1 MRVFDLERLRK
12 WFSPGYIRY
21 SLSVRS
27 RRSPLFIF
35 FMVFVLIGVATLL
48 GMSAYFFGLFDPD
61 SLRAEGISGE
71 YDSGFLDT
79 LLWSLKHILDP
90 GAWSEDYSAPLMI
103 TLIGL
108 VNTITGLIIVGILIG
123 FVVNFIQ
130 NAMDELKRGSIDV
143 HESGHFLILGWN
155 RKVLSI
161 LTFLEELNKKQS
173 VVLLSNADI
182 DLVSEEVRHVERN
195 FRNVTVIPQ
204 HGSPTLAAELERVA
218 IRESSSVVLLADEVD
233 ESSDQSND
241 IPTIKSLMQL
251 DNVSWYGK
259 RPNIVVEVAN
269 KENLDMV
276 ELASGASV
284 PVVSSADFVS
294 KTLVQCARYQGY
306 AEVYSTIFAFE
317 DNEIQIR
324 KMEGIEGKL
333 FGELAEQLESAILLG
348 VSWTEIKNGVERRVA
363 VLNPE
368 PDYDLVEDEELIVLG
383 ETMSELLEYRH
394 EDVQELVE
402 FEAKAYERPKLSK
415 ALILGWNDNI
425 YQTLLEFDGHAV
437 NEIEITIVSGH
448 EEEYYASYLAA
459 RSEGDA
465 FRNISVSYI
474 QADTASQEILKGLD
488 VVNKDVVVLLADES
502 HAAYDPDS
510 RTALTLLILRQIK
523 ADSEGD
529 FPKVVAEFYDQD
541 TQALCV
547 ETPLTDAVISP
558 EFVSMQL
565 THLAREPV
573 LASIYREL
581 LSAGGI
587 EIALRPAECY
597 VPLGEELAF
606 LRVIQATQSENE
618 IALGVRLVQSDEPML
633 NPTNSTRFTF
643 REGDLVVVLAQ
654 QVYS

>member
-1 MRVFDLERLRK
+1 MRVFDLERIRNRL
-12 WFSPGYIRY
+12 SPGYMRY
-21 SLSVRS
+21 AVSVRT
-27 RRSPLFIF
+27 RKSPFFILFL
-35 FMVFVLIGVATLL
+35 VFVAIGLFTLL
-48 GMSAYFFGLFDPD
+48 GMSAYFFGLLEPEA
-61 SLRAEGISGE
+61 LKAEGISGD
-71 YDSGFLDT
+71 YDSGIVDSF
-79 LLWSLKHILDP
+79 LWSLKHILDP

-103 TLIGL
+103 TLIGF
-108 VNTITGLIIVGILIG
+108 VNTIVGLMIVGMLIG

-143 HESGHFLILGWN
+143 HEIDHFLILGWN

-161 LTFLEELNKKQS
+161 LTFLEALNKRQA

-182 DLVSEEVRHVERN
+182 DLVSEEVRQVERN
-195 FRNVTVIPQ
+195 FKHVTVIPQ
-204 HGSPTLAAELERVA
+204 HGSPTLASELERVA
-218 IRESSSVVLLADEVD
+218 IRESSSVVLLADEVNQG
-233 ESSDQSND
+233 SDQSND

-251 DNVSWYGK
+251 DNVAWHGR

-269 KENLDMV
+269 KENLDLV
-276 ELASGASV
+276 ELASTASV

-306 AEVYSTIFAFE
+306 AEVYSSIFAFE

-324 KMEGIEGKL
+324 KMDGIEGKL

-348 VSWTEIKNGVERRVA
+348 VSWTEVKDGVERRVA
-363 VLNPE
+363 ILNPE

-394 EDVQELVE
+394 EDAHEIIE
-402 FEAKAYERPKLSK
+402 FDAKPYERPNLKK

-437 NEIEITIVSGH
+437 SQIDISVVSGH
-448 EEEYYASYLAA
+448 EAGYYETYLAE
-459 RSEGDA
+459 RSEGDS
-465 FRNISVSYI
+465 FKNISAKYL
-474 QADTASQEILKGLD
+474 QADTASQEVLKGLEVD
-488 VVNKDVVVLLADES
+488 SYDVVVLLADES
-502 HAAYDPDS
+502 HTAYDPDS
-510 RTALTLLILRQIK
+510 RTALTLLILRQLK
-523 ADSEGD
+523 AESEGH

-541 TQALCV
+541 SQALCV
-547 ETPLTDAVISP
+547 DTPLTDAVISP

-587 EIALRPAECY
+587 EIALRPVECY
-597 VPLGEELAF
+597 VPLNQDLTF

-618 IALGVRLVQSDEPML
+618 IALGVRLANASEPLL
-633 NPTNSTRFTF
+633 NPTNSTRFNF
-643 REGDLVVVLAQ
+643 CEGDLVVVLAQ

>member
-1 MRVFDLERLRK
+1 
-12 WFSPGYIRY
+12 
-21 SLSVRS
+21 
-27 RRSPLFIF
+27 
-35 FMVFVLIGVATLL
+35 
-48 GMSAYFFGLFDPD
+48 
-61 SLRAEGISGE
+61 
-71 YDSGFLDT
+71 
-79 LLWSLKHILDP
+79 
-90 GAWSEDYSAPLMI
+90 
-103 TLIGL
+103 
-108 VNTITGLIIVGILIG
+108 
-123 FVVNFIQ
+123 
-130 NAMDELKRGSIDV
+130 
-143 HESGHFLILGWN
+143 
-155 RKVLSI
+155 
-161 LTFLEELNKKQS
+161 
-173 VVLLSNADI
+173 
-182 DLVSEEVRHVERN
+182 
-195 FRNVTVIPQ
+195 
-204 HGSPTLAAELERVA
+204 
-218 IRESSSVVLLADEVD
+218 
-233 ESSDQSND
+233 
-241 IPTIKSLMQL
+241 
-251 DNVSWYGK
+251 
-259 RPNIVVEVAN
+259 
-269 KENLDMV
+269 MV

-306 AEVYSTIFAFE
+306 AEIYSTIFAFE

-394 EDVQELVE
+394 EDIQELVE
-402 FEAKAYERPKLSK
+402 FEAQPYERPKLGK
-415 ALILGWNDNI
+415 ALILGWNENI

-437 NEIEITIVSGH
+437 NEIEITLVSGH
-448 EEEYYASYLAA
+448 EEGYYTSYLAE

-523 ADSEGD
+523 ADSEGE

>member
-1 MRVFDLERLRK
+1 M
-12 WFSPGYIRY
+12 RY
-21 SLSVRS
+21 SISVRT
-27 RRSPLFIF
+27 RKSPLFILIL
-35 FMVFVLIGVATLL
+35 VFVAIGFFTLL
-48 GMSAYFFGLFDPD
+48 GMSAYFFGLLEPEA
-61 SLRAEGISGE
+61 LKAEGISGE
-71 YDSGFLDT
+71 YDSGFVDSF
-79 LLWSLKHILDP
+79 LWSLKHILDP

-103 TLIGL
+103 SLIGFL
-108 VNTITGLIIVGILIG
+108 NTIVGLMIVGMLIG

-143 HESGHFLILGWN
+143 HEVDHFLILGWN

-161 LTFLEELNKKQS
+161 LTFLEALNKRQA

-182 DLVSEEVRHVERN
+182 DMVSEEVRHVERN
-195 FRNVTVIPQ
+195 FKHVTVIPQ
-204 HGSPTLAAELERVA
+204 HGSPTLAAELERVS

-233 ESSDQSND
+233 DTSDQSND

-251 DNVSWYGK
+251 DNVAWHGK

-269 KENLDMV
+269 KENLDLV
-276 ELASGASV
+276 EMASTVSV

-294 KTLVQCARYQGY
+294 KTLVQCARYEGY
-306 AEVYSTIFAFE
+306 AEVYSSIFAFE
-317 DNEIQIR
+317 NNEIQIR
-324 KMEGIEGKL
+324 KMDGIDGKL

-348 VSWTEIKNGVERRVA
+348 VSWTEFKDGVERRVA
-363 VLNPE
+363 ILNPE

-383 ETMSELLEYRH
+383 ETMTELLEYRH
-394 EDVQELVE
+394 KEAQEAIE
-402 FEAKAYERPKLSK
+402 FEAKPYERPNLKK

-437 NEIEITIVSGH
+437 SEIDISIASGH
-448 EEEYYASYLAA
+448 DAGYYKDYLAE
-459 RSEGDA
+459 RSEGEI
-465 FRNISVSYI
+465 FGNIAVTYI
-474 QADTASQEILKGLD
+474 QADTANQEVLKGLD
-488 VVNKDVVVLLADES
+488 VASYDVVLLLADES

-510 RTALTLLILRQIK
+510 RTALTLLILRQLK
-523 ADSEGD
+523 GSSKDR

-541 TQALCV
+541 SEALCV

-597 VPLGEELAF
+597 VPLNQEIEF
-606 LRVIQATQSENE
+606 LRVIQATQSANE
-618 IALGVRLVQSDEPML
+618 IALGVRLVNSVESVL
-633 NPTNSTRFTF
+633 NPTNSSRFTF

>member
-1 MRVFDLERLRK
+1 M
-12 WFSPGYIRY
+12 
-21 SLSVRS
+21 
-27 RRSPLFIF
+27 
-35 FMVFVLIGVATLL
+35 
-48 GMSAYFFGLFDPD
+48 
-61 SLRAEGISGE
+61 
-71 YDSGFLDT
+71 
-79 LLWSLKHILDP
+79 
-90 GAWSEDYSAPLMI
+90 
-103 TLIGL
+103 
-108 VNTITGLIIVGILIG
+108 
-123 FVVNFIQ
+123 
-130 NAMDELKRGSIDV
+130 
-143 HESGHFLILGWN
+143 
-155 RKVLSI
+155 
-161 LTFLEELNKKQS
+161 
-173 VVLLSNADI
+173 SNADI

-306 AEVYSTIFAFE
+306 AEIYSTIFAFE

-402 FEAKAYERPKLSK
+402 FEAKPYERPKLSK

-502 HAAYDPDS
+502 HS
-510 RTALTLLILRQIK
+510 CIR
-523 ADSEGD
+523 S
-529 FPKVVAEFYDQD
+529 
-541 TQALCV
+541 
-547 ETPLTDAVISP
+547 
-558 EFVSMQL
+558 
-565 THLAREPV
+565 
-573 LASIYREL
+573 
-581 LSAGGI
+581 
-587 EIALRPAECY
+587 
-597 VPLGEELAF
+597 
-606 LRVIQATQSENE
+606 
-618 IALGVRLVQSDEPML
+618 
-633 NPTNSTRFTF
+633 
-643 REGDLVVVLAQ
+643 
-654 QVYS
+654 